1 MSSFSDPPVLYLP
14 GFLSDQ
20 DAVLIVLQVASPHPR
35 YGPTVRRTHGGS
47 LKCRL
52 FLTPLYYTCQAS

>member
-20 DAVLIVLQVASPHPR
+20 DTVLIVLQVAGPHPR
-35 YGPTVRRTHGGS
+35 YGLTVRRTHGGS

-52 FLTPLYYTCQAS
+52 FLTLLY